1 MVAAPPSGGLYGGQL
16 EPRPPSYTRGQDSSS
31 AGSTPFGPAMDSQ
44 PYPPPLPSTT
54 QPPPPPQQQQEQQK
68 KLQPA
73 SSYGPTQ
80 LNLQQHCSSS
90 SSSSNSYTA
99 AATPNPPPPDC
110 PRRLITE
117 VAPSSPGP
125 TMPPYFQN
133 HLHGDAPVLVSQ
145 PSQRILSYRRS
156 EHGGYPHLDP
166 HHHTMGASGGGGL
179 REVAVLI
186 RGATAP
192 PLGFPHFLGL
202 HAADGGGHVLG
213 LGLGLG
219 GSGGDSDG
227 DSGTDQA
234 AAAGTNQAAA
244 QAQAPPLAG
253 LAAGKAPAPR
263 PRHPTAWEDA
273 TAALASL
280 DLGSSRRQGPP
291 ARKRPRVDLGGGV
304 DGNTGS

>member
-1 MVAAPPSGGLYGGQL
+1 MYGMRSQSSAAHSCHQMGPWGTHGDSAVVWRRSVRWPAGAPTAILHPGPGQH
-16 EPRPPSYTRGQDSSS
+16 GS
-31 AGSTPFGPAMDSQ
+31 AGSTPYGPAMDSQ
-44 PYPPPLPSTT
+44 PYPPPLPST
-54 QPPPPPQQQQEQQK
+54 
-68 KLQPA
+68 
-73 SSYGPTQ
+73 Y
-80 LNLQQHCSSS
+80 
-90 SSSSNSYTA
+90 NSTATATATA
-99 AATPNPPPPDC
+99 AAAGAAHLFVRPNA
-110 PRRLITE
+110 T
-117 VAPSSPGP
+117 
-125 TMPPYFQN
+125 FQN
-133 HLHGDAPVLVSQ
+133 HVHGDAPVLVSQ

-234 AAAGTNQAAA
+234 AAAGSTARRKRRVRARRDEGA
-244 QAQAPPLAG
+244 GPTSAGVETADPLALLAH
-253 LAAGKAPAPR
+253 LAAGGAPAPR
-263 PRHPTAWEDA
+263 PRHHSAWEDA